1 MTTRE
6 QIEQINRDIEIYKQ
20 AIRDAEDA
28 LAAAELELN
37 EVLEERFENAV
48 ISTDE
53 ELPPF

>member
-28 LAAAELELN
+28 LAAAEIELN